1 MTTKTNSEFLLTPDP
16 RPLNKGGK
24 TECGFTLL
32 EVLVA
37 LSILAISLI
46 SLLGL
51 HNYSL
56 ALVIRE
62 QSLTPALLLAQEMM
76 TRTQIEGLTAA
87 SRRLS
92 GDFETIHP
100 SLYPGFRWQREILP
114 TEIDT
119 LWEVR
124 VRVLWGEREGE
135 GCELTYFTPLG
146 P

>member
-1 MTTKTNSEFLLTPDP
+1 MDI
-16 RPLNKGGK
+16 NKKGRR

-37 LSILAISLI
+37 LTILAVSLV

-62 QSLTPALLLAQEMM
+62 QNLTPALLLAQEMM
-76 TRTQIEGLTAA
+76 TRTPLEGLAAA
-87 SRRLS
+87 SQHPS
-92 GDFETIHP
+92 GDFATIHP
-100 SLYPGFRWQREILP
+100 GLYPGFRWQRQILP
-114 TEIDT
+114 TEIDS

-124 VRVLWGEREGE
+124 VWVLWGEQEGE
-135 GCELTYFTPLG
+135 RCELTYFTRLKP
-146 P
+146 

>member
-1 MTTKTNSEFLLTPDP
+1 MTDISNMIK
-16 RPLNKGGK
+16 KGWK
-24 TECGFTLL
+24 ANRGFTLL

-37 LSILAISLI
+37 LAILAVSLV

-62 QSLTPALLLAQEMM
+62 QNLTPALLLAQEMM
-76 TRTQIEGLTAA
+76 TRTHLEGLAAA
-87 SRRLS
+87 SQHPG

-100 SLYPGFRWQREILP
+100 GLYPGFRWQREILP
-114 TEIDT
+114 TEIDS

-124 VRVLWGEREGE
+124 VRVLWGEQEEER
-135 GCELTYFTPLG
+135 CELTYFTPLG

>member
-1 MTTKTNSEFLLTPDP
+1 MK
-16 RPLNKGGK
+16 KGWRANR
-24 TECGFTLL
+24 GFTLL

-37 LSILAISLI
+37 LAILAVSLV

-62 QSLTPALLLAQEMM
+62 QNLTPALLLAQEMM
-76 TRTQIEGLTAA
+76 ARTQLEGLAAA
-87 SRRLS
+87 SRQPS

-100 SLYPGFRWQREILP
+100 GLYPRFRWQREILP
-114 TEIDT
+114 TEIDS

-135 GCELTYFTPLG
+135 RCELTYFTPLG

>member
-1 MTTKTNSEFLLTPDP
+1 MDIN
-16 RPLNKGGK
+16 NKK

-37 LSILAISLI
+37 LAILAVSLV

-51 HNYSL
+51 HNYNL

-62 QSLTPALLLAQEMM
+62 QSLTPALLFAQEMM
-76 TRTQIEGLTAA
+76 TRTQLEGLA
-87 SRRLS
+87 SASGRLS
-92 GDFETIHP
+92 GDFETTHP
-100 SLYPGFRWQREILP
+100 DLHPEFRWQREILP
-114 TEIDT
+114 TDIDG

-124 VRVLWGEREGE
+124 VRVLWGEQEGE
-135 GCELTYFTPLG
+135 RCELTYFTPLK

>member
-1 MTTKTNSEFLLTPDP
+1 MDINNM
-16 RPLNKGGK
+16 NKGWR

-37 LSILAISLI
+37 LAILAVSLV

-62 QSLTPALLLAQEMM
+62 QNLTPALLLAQEMM
-76 TRTQIEGLTAA
+76 TRTQLEGLAAA

-100 SLYPGFRWQREILP
+100 GLYPGFRWQREILP
-114 TEIDT
+114 TETDT

-135 GCELTYFTPLG
+135 GCELIYFAPLE